1 MKRLSFI
8 SKKLDEKIIL
18 TEILKQYEL
27 IESDT
32 YKFNSDWY
40 IYAYKNF
47 KDIETYIILI
57 FLIVKDFK
65 FYINNGI
72 ILNYDNFYKDKN
84 LEIENI
90 KIIEISKYLRIPK
103 ETVRRKIFELENKGV
118 IKKKKNKNIF
128 IDRSSYLISKPI
140 ESLKNISKIVSKL
153 SIALKEEK
161 KINKSFSKE
170 EIETLIKQKFTF
182 TWSFFADYIFVF
194 YAQIYR
200 NFKDFEALCIFYLI
214 SYNQI
219 ISKNKL
225 GLNTMSI
232 SEITGIPRPTVIRKL
247 QILLKK
253 QLIKIDDK
261 KLYYIDHEK
270 KDFNELRSFTKIE
283 VTKLIFKILN
293 YISIN

>member
-1 MKRLSFI
+1 MKILSFI

-18 TEILKQYEL
+18 PEILKQYEL
-27 IESDT
+27 IEGDIH
-32 YKFNSDWY
+32 KFNSDWY

-47 KDIETYIILI
+47 KDIETYLILI

-84 LEIENI
+84 LEIENF

-118 IKKKKNKNIF
+118 IKKKNKNIF
-128 IDRSSYLISKPI
+128 IDRSSYLISKPV
-140 ESLKNISKIVSKL
+140 ESLKNISKIISKL

-170 EIETLIKQKFTF
+170 EIQTLIKQKFTF
-182 TWSFFADYIFVF
+182 TWSFFADFIFIF

-200 NFKDFEALCIFYLI
+200 NFRDFEALCIFYLI
-214 SYNQI
+214 SYNDI
-219 ISKNKL
+219 FSKNKL

-261 KLYYIDHEK
+261 KQYYTNNEK
-270 KDFNELRSFTKIE
+270 EKINELQSHSKIE
-283 VTKLIFKILN
+283 VSKLIFKILN